1 MYVSEVTTDRNLRPD
16 DADGAGATRRERMR
30 AATLAEIKLHAWA
43 QVAEGGALSI
53 SLRGIARE
61 MGMTSSAL
69 YRYFDS
75 QEQLISELIAD
86 GYESLAESLESAEAA
101 VPEETDPGDHFMC
114 LARAYRAWALA
125 HSSEYALIFGSPMC
139 DPADNPRAKDE
150 HWRGINVLFRSMING
165 IKSGALDPGRLPAAP
180 ARLRKQ
186 FQAWQQQMD
195 SPLTPEALAGCM
207 FIWSLLHGA
216 ISLEL
221 FEQIPPYL
229 LPADD
234 LFDQQMRAGLVL
246 LGCPMDGASRP
257 NPRSR

>member
-1 MYVSEVTTDRNLRPD
+1 MLVYVNDA
-16 DADGAGATRRERMR
+16 ADGSDVTADTDGGTLTRRERMR
-30 AATLAEIKLHAWA
+30 AATLREIKQHAWA

-75 QEQLISELIAD
+75 QEQLTSELIAD
-86 GYESLAESLESAEAA
+86 GYESIADALESAERA
-101 VPEETDPGDHFMC
+101 VPEGTEAGDHFMC

-125 HSSEYALIFGSPMC
+125 HASEYALIFGSPMC
-139 DPADNPRAKDE
+139 DPVDNPRVKDE
-150 HWRGINVLFRSMING
+150 HWRGINVLFRSMIKG
-165 IKSGALDPGRLPAAP
+165 ILSGALDPDKIPAPSAT
-180 ARLRKQ
+180 LRKQ
-186 FQAWQQQMD
+186 FKAWQTEMG

-221 FEQIPPYL
+221 FDQIPPFL
-229 LPADD
+229 RPAGD
-234 LFDQQMRAGLVL
+234 LFEQQMRAALVL
-246 LGCPMDGASRP
+246 LGCPAQ
-257 NPRSR
+257 N